1 MSKVLVI
8 NYRGSGDYLGCARMK
23 TGKRSENSFCS
34 LLSGGN
40 QKKET
45 RQASNQK
52 GGAKISLLGAGSF
65 MLVFIACTAAFYLF
79 QVNELANKGY
89 EIRDLE
95 KKIQTLEKDNKS
107 MQIKEVELTSMYSIE
122 KATENLGLV
131 NSAEA
136 SYVSMSGTVAMK

>member
-8 NYRGSGDYLGCARMK
+8 NYRGSGDYLGYARMK
-23 TGKRSENSFCS
+23 AAKKSENCFCS
-34 LLSGGN
+34 LLAGSS
-40 QKKET
+40 QKKE
-45 RQASNQK
+45 AKKSSGEK

-65 MLVFIACTAAFYLF
+65 MLVFVACTAAFYLF

-95 KKIQTLEKDNKS
+95 KNIQMLEKENKS
-107 MQIKEVELTSMYSIE
+107 MQIREVELTSMYSIE

-131 NSAEA
+131 NSTAA
-136 SYVSMSGTVAMK
+136 SYVAMSATVAMK

>member
-23 TGKRSENSFCS
+23 TAKKGDNGFCS
-34 LLSGGN
+34 LLAGAN
-40 QKKET
+40 HKKEM
-45 RQASNQK
+45 QKASGEK

-65 MLVFIACTAAFYLF
+65 MLIFIACTAAFYLF
-79 QVNELANKGY
+79 QVNELANNGY

-95 KKIQTLEKDNKS
+95 NRIQALEKDNKN

-131 NSAEA
+131 NSGAA
-136 SYVSMSGTVAMK
+136 SYVAMSGTVAMK